1 MVPPQFLRLEP
12 EKGEGG
18 RGKKTALVPKP
29 APKPRRQGDTERK
42 RQPLQTGRGQV
53 EEAGDLT
60 CKACPECKVGETAT
74 SAHLNLRAFLG
85 TVTGSGHVFSPVAYC
100 LLGPA
105 LAPTSGKVGSWSVSR
120 LWREG
125 SLYHRVQL
133 QGHQEVTASLSVI
146 LLPQSSDPPGRHRKI
161 EMVFKSVAVLEGGT
175 LALLRCL
182 CRLETEIFHGSKY
195 NSFNLLFP

>member
-1 MVPPQFLRLEP
+1 MEEERRQRWFPNRPPNPEGRETRKERDSPCRL
-12 EKGEGG
+12 GGG
-18 RGKKTALVPKP
+18 RLKK
-29 APKPRRQGDTERK
+29 Q
-42 RQPLQTGRGQV
+42 
-53 EEAGDLT
+53 GDLT
-60 CKACPECKVGETAT
+60 CKACPERKVGETAT